1 MKINHNFV
9 LKKGYSMSSSAN
21 LTKKLDFLFKVY
33 DTDNDGHILVSEIV
47 KIIEKMTKLCGKFFK
62 LKCFKFYLN

>member
-1 MKINHNFV
+1 
-9 LKKGYSMSSSAN
+9 MSSSAN

-62 LKCFKFYLN
+62 LKYFKFYLN